1 MMAAGGLRGALVV
14 ALLATATPSATQ
26 DKVLGLLSLP
36 EVFGKGPCH
45 QFESP

>member
-1 MMAAGGLRGALVV
+1 MMTAVMSAGLRGAIIAV
-14 ALLATATPSATQ
+14 AVFATAAPSAAQ

-45 QFESP
+45 